1 MDDFFLAA
9 RGATLAALARLAES
23 ENRIQAL
30 WLQGSLAAGG
40 EDAFSDI
47 DAYVAADDADFES
60 LWAERE
66 SLLGQLGGALAWSD
80 ATVPGLKA
88 VHALMANGAR
98 LDLFFER
105 AEALGETK
113 RPAVNLLLDKT
124 GVSAQLRIG
133 WEAPIAQ
140 IARTVVTIIRMTRQG
155 AVWPLRVLGRGQ
167 WSTLAKM
174 ELWLINEQLVQ
185 LMAVAQDPANFHK
198 NPNSQP
204 LLISPADRTLVDDLT
219 AAALPALAARD
230 RVALKPVHLR
240 LTDAL
245 VAAGRAACATL
256 CVAYPISEASEQAV
270 RELIDRTWPDA

>member
-9 RGATLAALARLAES
+9 REATLAALTRLAES
-23 ENRIQAL
+23 ERRIRAL

-47 DAYVAADDADFES
+47 DAYVAADEADFDS
-60 LWAERE
+60 LWAARE
-66 SLLGQLGGALAWSD
+66 SLLGALGGALAWSD

-105 AEALGETK
+105 AEAVGEAK
-113 RPAVNLLLDKT
+113 RPAVKVLLDKVGMT
-124 GVSAQLRIG
+124 ARLQTG
-133 WEAPIAQ
+133 WEAPTAQ
-140 IARTVVTIIRMTRQG
+140 IARTIVTIIRMTRQG

-185 LMAVAQDPANFHK
+185 LMAVAQDPGNFYK

-204 LLISPADRTLVDDLT
+204 LLISAADRALVDDLT
-219 AAALPALAARD
+219 AAALPVLAARD
-230 RVALKPVHLR
+230 AAALKPTHLR

-245 VAAGRAACATL
+245 VVAGRAACATL
-256 CVAYPISEASEQAV
+256 GADYPLSEASERAV
-270 RELIDRTWPDA
+270 RDLIDRAWPGQ

>member
-9 RGATLAALARLAES
+9 RQATLAALIRLAES
-23 ENRIQAL
+23 ENRIRAL

-40 EDAFSDI
+40 ADAFSDI
-47 DAYVAADDADFES
+47 DAYVAAEDADCES

-66 SLLGQLGGALAWSD
+66 SLLEQLGGALAWSD

-105 AEALGETK
+105 AEMLGETR
-113 RPAVNLLLDKT
+113 RPALKLLLDKT
-124 GVSAQLRIG
+124 GVATRLRTG
-133 WEAPIAQ
+133 WEAPTGQ
-140 IARTVVTIIRMTRQG
+140 IARSVVTIIRMTRQG

-185 LMAVAQDPANFHK
+185 LMAVAQDPANFYK

-204 LLISPADRTLVDDLT
+204 LLISPADRALVDDLT
-219 AAALPALAARD
+219 TAALSALAAHD
-230 RVALKPVHLR
+230 PAALEATHLR
-240 LTDAL
+240 LADAL

-256 CVAYPISEASEQAV
+256 GVGYPISPANEQAV
-270 RELIDRTWPDA
+270 RDLVDRTWPDA